1 MSEIAIELC
10 RVSKNYKLYEK
21 PSDRV
26 KEVFSL
32 TGKKYSR
39 EMSPTYSSFTV
50 ITT

>member
-32 TGKKYSR
+32 TVKNIVEKMCIG
-39 EMSPTYSSFTV
+39 
-50 ITT
+50 

>member
-32 TGKKYSR
+32 TGKNIVEKNVYW
-39 EMSPTYSSFTV
+39 
-50 ITT
+50 IT